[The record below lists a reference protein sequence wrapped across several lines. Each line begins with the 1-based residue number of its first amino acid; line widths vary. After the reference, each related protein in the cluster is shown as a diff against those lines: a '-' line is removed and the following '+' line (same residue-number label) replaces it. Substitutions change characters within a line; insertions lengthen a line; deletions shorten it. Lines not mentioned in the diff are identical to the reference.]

1 MTNSTPVDIK
11 SVNIHEAKT
20 HLSRIVEEVKVS
32 GQPIIIAKAGV
43 PQMKL
48 APLDMPSTKREM
60 GTLKDSISIPD
71 NFDHLFEDEIADMF
85 NNSN

>member
-1 MTNSTPVDIK
+1 MNNLTITEVKSTD
-11 SVNIHEAKT
+11 
-20 HLSRIVEEVKVS
+20 VEEK
-32 GQPIIIAKAGV
+32 GV
-43 PQMKL
+43 PQVKL
-48 APLDMPSTKREM
+48 APLDMPSIRREM